1 MIDPIAVHAKEVEQ
15 YREYVRNKYKD
26 LSPGDRLEAMMVDI
40 FAMLYVGLI
49 VMPNKDR
56 EFI

>member
-1 MIDPIAVHAKEVEQ
+1 MDPIIAHAKEVEQ
-15 YREYVRNKYKD
+15 YREYVRTKYKG
-26 LSPGDRLEAMMVDI
+26 LSQPDRLEALMIDI

>member
-1 MIDPIAVHAKEVEQ
+1 MDPIIAHAKEVEQ
-15 YREYVRNKYKD
+15 YREHVRNKYKD
-26 LSPGDRLEAMMVDI
+26 LSQGDKLEAMMIDI

-49 VMPNKDR
+49 VMPNSDR